1 MFLRTLHKNPRS
13 DVLLFSFPRFFMSTC
28 ANSLNIFCYSAVFFF
43 FFENLRSFSTRKKC
57 ENPNV
62 FHCSIPLF
70 HETAQVFLDYPIES
84 NGISN
89 SVLRFLT
96 DTFVNICAH
105 GFMHS
110 YLDNS
115 QHRKWNFRKQSV
127 FTMRNCSER
136 DTPEGTVTETPM
148 FPLRVEPFYEKYFN
162 VAPNLFIEINNS
174 EIFVS
179 HFISPLQLTRKYS
192 SVFLPSKNRTFVE
205 YYPRVSL

>member
-13 DVLLFSFPRFFMSTC
+13 DVLLFSFST
-28 ANSLNIFCYSAVFFF
+28 IFHPNMRQQFEYFLLFCRLFF

-62 FHCSIPLF
+62 LQCSIPLF

-179 HFISPLQLTRKYS
+179 RFISPLQLTRKYS

>member
-1 MFLRTLHKNPRS
+1 MINGNGSIGVHVSLNQLKKKNVSSNRYIRIH
-13 DVLLFSFPRFFMSTC
+13 DLTFSYSRFPRFFMPTC

-57 ENPNV
+57 ENSNV

-115 QHRKWNFRKQSV
+115 
-127 FTMRNCSER
+127 
-136 DTPEGTVTETPM
+136 
-148 FPLRVEPFYEKYFN
+148 
-162 VAPNLFIEINNS
+162 
-174 EIFVS
+174 
-179 HFISPLQLTRKYS
+179 
-192 SVFLPSKNRTFVE
+192 
-205 YYPRVSL
+205 